1 MYNLIEHSDNYSKT
15 SGILW
20 QYCRGR
26 DEPLLADDGTIA
38 DNNDTTNVKITVPL
52 KYLSTF
58 WETYEMFFNK
68 FEINVDLTWI
78 KNCVIIADNADQDTI
93 FSIPDGTFY
102 VPLVTLSTQDNAK
115 LLKQLKSGFRKT
127 INWNKYQSKVL
138 TERQDY
144 LIEVF
149 KE

>member
-1 MYNLIEHSDNYSKT
+1 MYNLIEHSDSYSKT

-68 FEINVDLTWI
+68 FEINV
-78 KNCVIIADNADQDTI
+78 ADNADQDTT

-102 VPLVTLSTQDNAK
+102 VPLVTLSIQDNAK